1 MKIYKCETCQKE
13 FNRKST
19 YDNHQIKKNPCIA
32 NNNIC
37 IHCNKSYSTKSN
49 LNKHYK
55 NCTKNIIED
64 DNKKQIEE
72 LKQLLLEHQKKQEEQ
87 QKKID
92 ELTELSETNKNI
104 TINDNS
110 TNTINIQI
118 IGLGNENMSDLTPQ
132 ERGKVCTSGP
142 NYQLEYIKTV
152 HCNNKLPQYR
162 NIKYTNLRA
171 NTGSILTNNRWSTL
185 QFHDF
190 INTITSTI
198 RKKMIEMYNLDD
210 FPETIKKHS
219 LEGTKNFV
227 LGNDNHGD
235 KTQKIKLTLYNN
247 SNNKL

>member
-49 LNKHYK
+49 LNKHIK
-55 NCTKNIIED
+55 SCIKITIED
-64 DNKKQIEE
+64 DNKKQIDE
-72 LKQLLLEHQKKQEEQ
+72 LKQLLLEQ

-118 IGLGNENMSDLTPQ
+118 VGLGNENMNDLTPQ

-142 NYQLEYIKTV
+142 NYQIEYLKTV
-152 HCNNKLPQYR
+152 HCNKKLPQYR

-171 NTGSILTNNRWSTL
+171 NTGSILTNNGWSTL
-185 QFHDF
+185 QFHEF
-190 INTITSTI
+190 INTVTSNI
-198 RKKMIEMYNLDD
+198 KKKMLEMYNLAD
-210 FPETIKKHS
+210 FPETTKQQS
-219 LEGTKNFV
+219 LEGTKDYV
-227 LGNDNHGD
+227 IGNDTHGD
-235 KTQKIKLTLYNN
+235 KTNKIKLTLYNN
-247 SNNKL
+247 SKTK